1 MDDGSGVISCR
12 SNKNTPELEKIE
24 QLRLASQNDSS
35 IMVNL
40 YIKLILYLLL
50 KIILQILQLIS
61 NQDDDGIETLLNLLE
76 KEKSAFTIG
85 DTIQVKG
92 KLSFYKEEWKM
103 FGNTIR
109 ILYSIYNLLTFFSL
123 FHIKF
128 FLNYNYV

>member
-50 KIILQILQLIS
+50 
-61 NQDDDGIETLLNLLE
+61 
-76 KEKSAFTIG
+76 
-85 DTIQVKG
+85 
-92 KLSFYKEEWKM
+92 
-103 FGNTIR
+103 
-109 ILYSIYNLLTFFSL
+109 
-123 FHIKF
+123 
-128 FLNYNYV
+128 